1 MIGILSGFTNEIMMK
16 KSLTEQLLFNV
27 THGVTPVIAVT
38 VILLSLM
45 PSFLIDQNEY
55 LQESG
60 SRNDQ
65 IAQKW
70 CGQGAFRYKFDDRFR
85 GKRAY
90 AVDPAMSDLKFFQMK
105 TPLGDI
111 GFVPFA
117 EVVNARFAMF
127 TLMGTFLIEGF
138 LGHGILS
145 S

>member
-1 MIGILSGFTNEIMMK
+1 
-16 KSLTEQLLFNV
+16 
-27 THGVTPVIAVT
+27 
-38 VILLSLM
+38 
-45 PSFLIDQNEY
+45 
-55 LQESG
+55 
-60 SRNDQ
+60 
-65 IAQKW
+65 
-70 CGQGAFRYKFDDRFR
+70 
-85 GKRAY
+85 
-90 AVDPAMSDLKFFQMK
+90 MSDLKFFQMK

>member
-1 MIGILSGFTNEIMMK
+1 MMK

-38 VILLSLM
+38 
-45 PSFLIDQNEY
+45 
-55 LQESG
+55 ESG

-70 CGQGAFRYKFDDRFR
+70 CGQ
-85 GKRAY
+85 
-90 AVDPAMSDLKFFQMK
+90 VDPAMSDLKFFQMK